1 MPQVSTVPPEAL
13 PQIPSALQVEHR
25 VIHEALLRATKAPG
39 DIGTAA
45 RELAG
50 ALHDHFVREEEI
62 ALPPLGLL
70 AALARGEF
78 TPEMRAVLPMTEAL
92 RAELPRMLDE
102 HQAIHAATRRLGEVA
117 RKAGNAEVQQ
127 LAEALALHAQSEEEV
142 FYPAALLVGEVVES
156 RSQAHG
162 S

>member
-1 MPQVSTVPPEAL
+1 MPQISTVPPEAL

-102 HQAIHAATRRLGEVA
+102 HQAIPAATRRLA
-117 RKAGNAEVQQ
+117 
-127 LAEALALHAQSEEEV
+127 SE
-142 FYPAALLVGEVVES
+142 PAAIWGRRSLFTLAGKPLLVSEIFLPDIPPCP
-156 RSQAHG
+156 
-162 S
+162 

>member
-50 ALHDHFVREEEI
+50 ALHDHFVREEEL

-70 AALARGEF
+70 AALETRGE
-78 TPEMRAVLPMTEAL
+78 AVLVAPPGAGKT
-92 RAELPRMLDE
+92 
-102 HQAIHAATRRLGEVA
+102 TRVA
-117 RKAGNAEVQQ
+117 
-127 LAEALALHAQSEEEV
+127 
-142 FYPAALLVGEVVES
+142 PALLKAAWVAGGKISVPT
-156 RSQAHG
+156 RITA
-162 S
+162 

>member
-70 AALARGEF
+70 AALALQLG
-78 TPEMRAVLPMTEAL
+78 TPAAAAAPLVDKSLT
-92 RAELPRMLDE
+92 AELPTNPDILK
-102 HQAIHAATRRLGEVA
+102 QSF
-117 RKAGNAEVQQ
+117 AENPKFWIDNGDK
-127 LAEALALHAQSEEEV
+127 LAERWAKWS
-142 FYPAALLVGEVVES
+142 GTK
-156 RSQAHG
+156 
-162 S
+162 

>member
-50 ALHDHFVREEEI
+50 RCMTTSSGKRRSRCPRSACWPRWRE
-62 ALPPLGLL
+62 
-70 AALARGEF
+70 
-78 TPEMRAVLPMTEAL
+78 VSL
-92 RAELPRMLDE
+92 RPRCE
-102 HQAIHAATRRLGEVA
+102 PCCR
-117 RKAGNAEVQQ
+117 
-127 LAEALALHAQSEEEV
+127 
-142 FYPAALLVGEVVES
+142 
-156 RSQAHG
+156 
-162 S
+162 

>member
-70 AALARGEF
+70 AALALLPYWFDRR
-78 TPEMRAVLPMTEAL
+78 PEGAGQWFSRAG
-92 RAELPRMLDE
+92 RAG
-102 HQAIHAATRRLGEVA
+102 QW
-117 RKAGNAEVQQ
+117 
-127 LAEALALHAQSEEEV
+127 LALGLGL
-142 FYPAALLVGEVVES
+142 LLVGLTLRGVL
-156 RSQAHG
+156 R
-162 S
+162 